1 MGDIGHLGRV
11 RTMDIS
17 CAFATSSDTPAQVQL
32 AETLGYERAWL
43 YDSPAL
49 YPDVWMILTR
59 CAERTSR
66 IALGPGVLVP
76 SLRHPMVNAAAIAEL
91 ADQAPGRVAVAIGSG
106 FTGRFSLG
114 KRPMPW
120 RQVAEYVRCLKALLA
135 GDTVEWDGAKIRMM
149 QSSGF
154 GATRPITVPILVAA
168 DGPKG
173 LAVATELGDGVFSA
187 AVPQPDAV
195 QAADWRALLSF
206 GTVLD
211 DGEELTSDRVADA
224 AGPGAVVMYHAVYE
238 RGGASAVDGLPGGRG
253 WRESIEAYPEGERHL
268 AIHEGHLVKANA
280 RDEPYV
286 ADLIPLASATSLTGT
301 AEQVS
306 TRIGEYAGAGVT
318 EIVYQPAG
326 SDIERELRAFASAA
340 GLTG

>member
-1 MGDIGHLGRV
+1 
-11 RTMDIS
+11 MDIS
-17 CAFATSSDTPAQVQL
+17 CAFATSSDTPAHVQL
-32 AETLGYERAWL
+32 AETLGYQRAWL

-66 IALGPGVLVP
+66 IGLGPGVLVP

-120 RQVAEYVRCLKALLA
+120 RQVAEYVRCLKTLLA
-135 GDTVEWDGAKIRMM
+135 GDAAEWDGAQIRMM
-149 QSSGF
+149 QPSGF
-154 GATRPITVPILVAA
+154 GAPRPITVPILIAA

-195 QAADWRALLSF
+195 RAADWRALLSF

-238 RGGASAVDGLPGGRG
+238 RGAGAVDGLPGGRG
-253 WRESIEAYPEGERHL
+253 WRESIEAYPESERHL
-268 AIHEGHLVKANA
+268 AIHEGHLVKANP

-326 SDIERELRAFASAA
+326 SDIERELRTFASAA

>member
-1 MGDIGHLGRV
+1 
-11 RTMDIS
+11 MDIS
-17 CAFATSSDTPAQVQL
+17 CAFATSSDTPTHVQTG
-32 AETLGYERAWL
+32 ETLGYRRAWL

-66 IALGPGVLVP
+66 IGLGPGVLVP

-91 ADQAPGRVAVAIGSG
+91 VDQAPDRVAVAIGSG

-135 GDTVEWDGAKIRMM
+135 GETGEWEGAKVRMLHLP
-149 QSSGF
+149 GF
-154 GATRPITVPILVAA
+154 RAERPGRVPILIGA

-173 LAVATELGDGVFSA
+173 LSVAAELGDGVFSA

-195 QAADWRALLSF
+195 KVADWRALLSF

-211 DGEELTSDRVADA
+211 DGEDLTSARVADA
-224 AGPGAVVMYHAVYE
+224 AGPG
-238 RGGASAVDGLPGGRG
+238 GGGGYTRTHT
-253 WRESIEAYPEGERHL
+253 RE
-268 AIHEGHLVKANA
+268 
-280 RDEPYV
+280 
-286 ADLIPLASATSLTGT
+286 
-301 AEQVS
+301 
-306 TRIGEYAGAGVT
+306 
-318 EIVYQPAG
+318 
-326 SDIERELRAFASAA
+326 
-340 GLTG
+340 

>member
-1 MGDIGHLGRV
+1 
-11 RTMDIS
+11 MDIS
-17 CAFATSSDTPAQVQL
+17 CAFATSSDTPAHVEL
-32 AETLGYERAWL
+32 AEALGYRRAWL

-49 YPDVWMILTR
+49 QTDVWMILTR

-66 IALGPGVLVP
+66 IGLGPGVLIP

-91 ADQAPGRVAVAIGSG
+91 VDLAPDRVAVAIGSG

-120 RQVAEYVRCLKALLA
+120 RQVAEYVRCLKTLLA
-135 GDTVEWDGAKIRMM
+135 GETAEWDGARIRMM
-149 QSSGF
+149 HPSGY
-154 GATRPITVPILVAA
+154 GAHRPISVPILIGA

-195 QAADWRALLSF
+195 NAADWRALLSF
-206 GTVLD
+206 GSVLD
-211 DGEELTSDRVADA
+211 EGEELTSPRVVDA
-224 AGPGAVVMYHAVYE
+224 VAPGLVVMYHALYE
-238 RGGASAVDGLPGGRG
+238 RGGAAVDGLPGGSG
-253 WRESIEAYPEGERHL
+253 WRESIEKHPENERHL

-286 ADLIPLASATSLTGT
+286 ADLIPMASAGALTGT
-301 AEQVS
+301 AEQVAA
-306 TRIGEYAGAGVT
+306 RVRDLAAAGVT
-318 EIVYQPAG
+318 EVAYQPAG
-326 SDIERELRAFASAA
+326 SDIERELRAFASA
-340 GLTG
+340 TGIAD